1 LRKLNFSKWKFLF
14 LKTYWFS
21 FFFNWGHCWLHVDRW
36 CFAVVFQC
44 GVKPWII
51 FILFYYQSVLCDTS
65 YVLCSIMHSS
75 YLSSRSQSKFPIT
88 SCVSFWSSLIPTL
101 FQPLTKCLKP
111 PPSYFPINQWN
122 YFRNPHYRVVTK
134 RIPLTTVVLYVE
146 FIIDPPPPSVV
157 IFHDIH

>member
-65 YVLCSIMHSS
+65 YVRCSIMHSS

-88 SCVSFWSSLIPTL
+88 SCVSFWSKLIATI
-101 FQPLTKCLKP
+101 FQ
-111 PPSYFPINQWN
+111 
-122 YFRNPHYRVVTK
+122 
-134 RIPLTTVVLYVE
+134 
-146 FIIDPPPPSVV
+146 PPPPL
-157 IFHDIH
+157 FHPPS